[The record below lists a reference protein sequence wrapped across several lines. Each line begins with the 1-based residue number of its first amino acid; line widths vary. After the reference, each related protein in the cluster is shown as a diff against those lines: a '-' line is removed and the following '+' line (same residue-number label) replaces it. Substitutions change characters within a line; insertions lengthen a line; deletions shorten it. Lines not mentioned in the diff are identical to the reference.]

1 MDERLKCTRELQAL
15 QTHGDA
21 RIPIKDILEKI
32 LQQWRLDDDRVKR
45 KNTARIGVDASVPSD
60 DGMFESVSVLGR
72 FPDVLG

>member
-1 MDERLKCTRELQAL
+1 MNERLKRAREFKAL
-15 QTHGDA
+15 QSHGDA
-21 RIPIKDILEKI
+21 WIPIKDILKKV

-45 KNTARIGVDASVPSD
+45 KNTARIGVDASVPND